1 MALTGPIVVGPDAH
15 GRSVAIV
22 EGRVVVAAPKGAA
35 HLACADG
42 EIEPGAICAHTHL
55 YSGLARYGMPPP
67 DRPPANFLEILQKV
81 WWRLDRALDS
91 ESLAAAA
98 RDTVARAL
106 LAGTTTLV
114 DHHESPNLIEG
125 SLAILAEACEA
136 LGVRALVCYGASERN
151 FGREEA
157 QRGLAECR
165 RVAASPLIRGLVGL
179 HASFTISDQT
189 ARETGALARELG
201 TIVHVHLAED
211 QADVDDARRRGY
223 PGPLERLLSLDALP
237 PGSILAHGVR
247 LSPARCASPPTP
259 VAGSSI
265 TRAPTRAIASVT
277 PARCPPRSEL
287 PWVRMVGTPTW
298 PRKMRRS
305 DASPSKTAT
314 RGSAV
319 DLRGATRWRRSVSA
333 RKPSRWRQGRS
344 AIWSCGEM
352 ALCATWS
359 SAAASWSRTGS
370 WRRLTMGRLRPGRT
384 PKRRACGR
392 AWRRSEASADGRNQ
406 APAGLAPG
414 WPAVAGTQVLGTGQT
429 EAQCGESWKPLHSV
443 HFVGSIT

>member
-42 EIEPGAICAHTHL
+42 EIEAGATCAHTHL

-247 LSPARCASPPTP
+247 LSPDEVRLAAD
-259 VAGSSI
+259 AGCWF
-265 TRAPTRAIASVT
+265 VHN
-277 PARCPPRSEL
+277 PRSNEGN
-287 PWVRMVGTPTW
+287 RVGY
-298 PRKMRRS
+298 
-305 DASPSKTAT
+305 A
-314 RGSAV
+314 
-319 DLRGATRWRRSVSA
+319 GA
-333 RKPSRWRQGRS
+333 
-344 AIWSCGEM
+344 
-352 ALCATWS
+352 L
-359 SAAASWSRTGS
+359 SAAKRVALGTDGWDPDMAAEDAAL
-370 WRRLTMGRLRPGRT
+370 RRLAEQNGDAGFGGRLARGHALAAERFG
-384 PKRRACGR
+384 A
-392 AWRRSEASADGRNQ
+392 EAE
-406 APAGLAPG
+406 PLAPG
-414 WPAVAGTQVLGTGQT
+414 SLGDLVVRRNGAVRHVVVGGRVVVENGVLAT
-429 EAQCGESWKPLHSV
+429 ADY
-443 HFVGSIT
+443 GSITARAHAEATRLWSRMASI